1 MTYAKFKNSTYRI
14 IKDHLENAIE
24 LSDHM
29 HSTEADLITKLRS
42 IDKNRYYVAGGFK
55 SLKGFC
61 MHSLR
66 FGETQAQ
73 RIVTQVRRAEP
84 TPKIQ
89 KDARSIQC

>member
-1 MTYAKFKNSTYRI
+1 MTRAKFKNSTYRVI
-14 IKDHLENAIE
+14 RHHLEGAVE

-29 HSTEADLITKLRS
+29 HIIEGDLITQLKN

-61 MHSLR
+61 IHSLK

-73 RIVTQVRRAEP
+73 RIVTQVRRNEP
-84 TPKIQ
+84 TPKIG
-89 KDARSIQC
+89 KT